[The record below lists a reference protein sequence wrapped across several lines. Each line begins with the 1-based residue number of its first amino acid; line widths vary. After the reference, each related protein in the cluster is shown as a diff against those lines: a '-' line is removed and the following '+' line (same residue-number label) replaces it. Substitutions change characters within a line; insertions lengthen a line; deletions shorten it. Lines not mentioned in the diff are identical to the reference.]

1 MADERSMSGKDVR
14 QATKLLEAMC
24 PFPAES
30 IAKNAPCSWSFAG
43 ALARATSLHQSCV
56 FVHLL
61 IMLSLVLNAVQVR
74 FGGILGKFPNI
85 VMLQHGEPGDGK
97 SIALWL
103 VLQVLYYFDTIKT
116 KHDAAKHRMDL
127 RRYEEAKRAFEAAG
141 AANDAEIEEPA
152 PPTKPEKRDSV
163 QNKGT
168 FYGHLDLIVSSSNAA
183 LSPGSK
189 KDAPKFS
196 GVKVVP

>member
-1 MADERSMSGKDVR
+1 MNGKDVR
-14 QATKLLEAMC
+14 QATKLLETMC
-24 PFPAES
+24 PFPSETMAQTV
-30 IAKNAPCSWSFAG
+30 PCSWQFAG
-43 ALARATSLHQSCV
+43 ALARATSLHQSCA

-85 VMLQHGEPGDGK
+85 LMLQHGEPGDGK

-103 VLQVLYYFDTIKT
+103 VLQVLYYFDTIKS
-116 KHDAAKHRMDL
+116 KHDAARHRIDS
-127 RRYEEAKRAFEAAG
+127 RRYEEAKRAYEGALAINDPEA
-141 AANDAEIEEPA
+141 EEPV

-168 FYGHLDLIVSSSNAA
+168 FYGRLGCLVFCFFFYRFMSLLLTAA
-183 LSPGSK
+183 RNKYCFRGTL
-189 KDAPKFS
+189 
-196 GVKVVP
+196 

>member
-127 RRYEEAKRAFEAAG
+127 RRKKQSELSKQQVQPMTPRSRSQLHQLSLKSEIPFRTKELFMDTWTAFG
-141 AANDAEIEEPA
+141 FLA
-152 PPTKPEKRDSV
+152 P
-163 QNKGT
+163 
-168 FYGHLDLIVSSSNAA
+168 
-183 LSPGSK
+183 
-189 KDAPKFS
+189 
-196 GVKVVP
+196 

>member
-24 PFPAES
+24 RFPAES

-103 VLQVLYYFDTIKT
+103 VLQVLYYFDTSKT

-168 FYGHLDLIVSSSNAA
+168 FYGHLDCLRFSSPVTVSVF
-183 LSPGSK
+183 LSCP
-189 KDAPKFS
+189 
-196 GVKVVP
+196 

>member
-1 MADERSMSGKDVR
+1 M
-14 QATKLLEAMC
+14 
-24 PFPAES
+24 
-30 IAKNAPCSWSFAG
+30 
-43 ALARATSLHQSCV
+43 HQSCV

-152 PPTKPEKRDSV
+152 PQLSLKSEIPFRTKELFMDTWTAS
-163 QNKGT
+163 G
-168 FYGHLDLIVSSSNAA
+168 FL
-183 LSPGSK
+183 
-189 KDAPKFS
+189 AP
-196 GVKVVP
+196 